1 MEKDYLKKY
10 GDKEVLSQRENDIK
24 ALQQGGQ
31 APVQAAP
38 AEGQVD
44 PEQLLGVFIQ
54 AMQANDE
61 AAATQA
67 AMQFTAFFAEQMM
80 AQQGGGGAQGGQPAP
95 AMRGGGKTPIV
106 FKKK

>member
-1 MEKDYLKKY
+1 MEKDYLKIH
-10 GDKEVLSQRENDIK
+10 GDKEVLAQRENDIK

-80 AQQGGGGAQGGQPAP
+80 AQQGGGAQEGQPAP